1 MKYKTHMNYD
11 NTKKMLNTL
20 RTLNESIR
28 GGRVL
33 KEQNDES
40 SSATEDVRDNI
51 TVVNDVEVRMLSTDD
66 IDLQLTDQHKQT
78 ISGLIDNVKTQ
89 VSDLVDLRPGFTLEE
104 GSIRLDG
111 ILPDVNLKFVFIA
124 GVNAGVYLNADMLKV
139 EIETVQSVEKLLK
152 FESTFTDAM
161 NDLISQRRVN

>member
-1 MKYKTHMNYD
+1 MNYD

-66 IDLQLTDQHKQT
+66 TDLQLTDQHKQT

-89 VSDLVDLRPGFTLEE
+89 VSDLVDLRPGFTLEEE